1 MPWPANVFPAGETY
15 VLVDWN
21 TSSVLQGAKVAGGGF
36 SVGEVSPIKIG
47 TETYD
52 GLVVASGK

>member
-1 MPWPANVFPAGETY
+1 MPWPANVFPAG
-15 VLVDWN
+15 DWVGEN

-36 SVGEVSPIKIG
+36 SVGEVSPIRIG

>member
-15 VLVDWN
+15 VLINWVGEN
-21 TSSVLQGAKVAGGGF
+21 TSSVLQGAKVAGGGL
-36 SVGEVSPIKIG
+36 SVGIG